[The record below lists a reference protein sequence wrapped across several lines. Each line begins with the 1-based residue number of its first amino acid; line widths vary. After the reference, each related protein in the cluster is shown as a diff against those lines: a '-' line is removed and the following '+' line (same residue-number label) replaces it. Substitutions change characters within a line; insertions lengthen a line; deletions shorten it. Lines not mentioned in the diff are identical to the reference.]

1 MRKISNEIAWNNGRQ
16 ITLKTLYQGHIE
28 WDYNMVGVVVAMVI
42 SAMHEKSCI
51 DLHNIPKFRHSH
63 ISQSQWWNLNHTT
76 QLST

>member
-42 SAMHEKSCI
+42 STMHEKSCI
-51 DLHNIPKFRHSH
+51 VLHNARNFEKNSKLQPFPYLAIAMMKS
-63 ISQSQWWNLNHTT
+63 
-76 QLST
+76 